1 MARIKV
7 GIIGDF
13 DPEREV
19 HAATEEALRAGARAL
34 ALEVELQWLPTDKLG
49 EPGADERLRRFD
61 GLWCSP
67 GSPYRSM
74 GGALAAIRFAREQ
87 GWPFFAT

>member
-13 DPEREV
+13 DPGREV
-19 HAATEEALRAGARAL
+19 HVATEEALRAGASAL
-34 ALEVELQWLPTDKLG
+34 ALEVEPRWLPTGQLG
-49 EPGADERLRRFD
+49 EPGANERLRQFD

-74 GGALAAIRFAREQ
+74 GGALARISHE
-87 GWPFFAT
+87 

>member
-1 MARIKV
+1 MAHIKV

-13 DPEREV
+13 DPERDV
-19 HAATEEALRAGARAL
+19 HAATEAAIRATAGAL
-34 ALEVELQWLPTDKLG
+34 ALEVELQWLPTDTLG
-49 EPGADERLRRFD
+49 EPGADERLRQFD

-74 GGALAAIRFAREQ
+74 SGALAAICFAREQ